1 MLIVQSPGI
10 DRVLKTDREFRV
22 FAGQKV
28 IVQTKEKLQDL
39 GVKFVAVLL
48 VATPEEIKLAH
59 PKPLQ
64 TKTSKT
70 AKATSKGVAKAS
82 LEFGTDQPASHSGSE
97 AISAGSEHKDI
108 SLSRAVVSEV
118 RLFAPDL
125 QPKNT

>member
-1 MLIVQSPGI
+1 
-10 DRVLKTDREFRV
+10 V

-28 IVQTKEKLQDL
+28 IVQTKEKVQDL

-64 TKTSKT
+64 TKTGKT
-70 AKATSKGVAKAS
+70 AKAASKGAAKSSSKAGADTANS
-82 LEFGTDQPASHSGSE
+82 DSDAGSISE
-97 AISAGSEHKDI
+97 AIPSGIEHQDI
-108 SLSRAVVSEV
+108 SLSRSVVSEV

-125 QPKNT
+125 QPKEK